1 MKFINRELS
10 WLDFNYRVLDCAE
23 RKFNPLNERFKFLAI
38 TSSNLDEF
46 IAVRYASVLD
56 DCIDK
61 DVGAKILSKI
71 FKFMDDQHKV
81 YKKLI
86 NNELYKTGLSIVN
99 PNMKKPP
106 KGTLEKLRELFTKS
120 IFPLLTPVHVG
131 STNEIPNIHSGQ
143 TCLVVTIHDEASE
156 LLSVVPIDNSLR
168 KIYVVDNNIFFV
180 EDIILLFINK
190 LFVNKEISS
199 KGCFRL
205 IKSAN
210 ITLNHDQS
218 RFIIDRMNET
228 IMARNFSKPILM
240 QVGAGVPD
248 VVVHA
253 LTEIFDINKD
263 HVYKTKT
270 IDYSRFMDPILPQSV
285 GSYPKF
291 TPAQYD
297 VLGSRF
303 SIFSELNGRDILLHH
318 PYDSYDTV
326 IKFIE
331 HAANDKYV
339 VAIKMTLYRVSS
351 DDSPIVNA
359 LIKAAENGKSVSALI
374 EIKARFDEERNIS
387 LINKLKYSG
396 VNVILGIEELKTH
409 CKMCIVVRNESD
421 GARIYSH
428 IATGNYNEKTAKI
441 YTDLSY
447 MTSKQKIGHDL
458 INVFNIISGV
468 SSPDDKLQR
477 VFYSPI
483 NLRSKLEK
491 LIDREIEFARKG
503 KKAGI
508 FIKANSISDER
519 IVDRLYR
526 AADYGVKIQIICRG
540 TCSICKTKNISI
552 KSIVGRFLEHSRIY
566 SFHNNGDNEYFISS
580 ADLLT
585 RNLDRRVEIML
596 SLNESNVLNKLEGII
611 SGLIHD
617 ERNSFVMDEDGDFKR
632 VDGDF
637 DSHRWF
643 IDQALSSIQLK
654 IPKKK

>member
-1 MKFINRELS
+1 MKN
-10 WLDFNYRVLDCAE
+10 
-23 RKFNPLNERFKFLAI
+23 
-38 TSSNLDEF
+38 
-46 IAVRYASVLD
+46 
-56 DCIDK
+56 
-61 DVGAKILSKI
+61 
-71 FKFMDDQHKV
+71 
-81 YKKLI
+81 
-86 NNELYKTGLSIVN
+86 
-99 PNMKKPP
+99 
-106 KGTLEKLRELFTKS
+106 
-120 IFPLLTPVHVG
+120 
-131 STNEIPNIHSGQ
+131 
-143 TCLVVTIHDEASE
+143 
-156 LLSVVPIDNSLR
+156 
-168 KIYVVDNNIFFV
+168 
-180 EDIILLFINK
+180 
-190 LFVNKEISS
+190 
-199 KGCFRL
+199 
-205 IKSAN
+205 
-210 ITLNHDQS
+210 
-218 RFIIDRMNET
+218 
-228 IMARNFSKPILM
+228 
-240 QVGAGVPD
+240 
-248 VVVHA
+248 
-253 LTEIFDINKD
+253 
-263 HVYKTKT
+263 
-270 IDYSRFMDPILPQSV
+270 
-285 GSYPKF
+285 
-291 TPAQYD
+291 
-297 VLGSRF
+297 
-303 SIFSELNGRDILLHH
+303 
-318 PYDSYDTV
+318 
-326 IKFIE
+326 
-331 HAANDKYV
+331 
-339 VAIKMTLYRVSS
+339 
-351 DDSPIVNA
+351 
-359 LIKAAENGKSVSALI
+359 
-374 EIKARFDEERNIS
+374 
-387 LINKLKYSG
+387 SG